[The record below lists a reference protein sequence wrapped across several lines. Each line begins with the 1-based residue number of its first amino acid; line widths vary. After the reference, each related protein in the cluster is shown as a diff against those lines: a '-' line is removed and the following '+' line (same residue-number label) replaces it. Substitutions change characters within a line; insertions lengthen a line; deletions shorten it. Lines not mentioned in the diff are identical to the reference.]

1 MSARSRSSST
11 SRRPLIARHWH
22 GAVPAAKGD
31 AYAAYLRRTGVQDCR
46 ATAGN
51 RGVEVLRRTV
61 GAETHFVFISFWDS
75 MDAIRAFAGADAER
89 ARYYP
94 EDRDYLLELEPTVTH
109 YEVLE
114 Q

>member
-1 MSARSRSSST
+1 MSARSRSSSV
-11 SRRPLIARHWH
+11 SRRPLISRHWH

-31 AYAAYLRRTGVQDCR
+31 AYAAYLRRTGVTDCR
-46 ATAGN
+46 ATPGN

-61 GAETHFVFISFWDS
+61 GDETHFVFISFWDS
-75 MDAIRAFAGADAER
+75 MDAIRAFAGDDVER

-94 EDRDYLLELEPTVTH
+94 EDRDYLLELEPGVTH

-114 Q
+114 R